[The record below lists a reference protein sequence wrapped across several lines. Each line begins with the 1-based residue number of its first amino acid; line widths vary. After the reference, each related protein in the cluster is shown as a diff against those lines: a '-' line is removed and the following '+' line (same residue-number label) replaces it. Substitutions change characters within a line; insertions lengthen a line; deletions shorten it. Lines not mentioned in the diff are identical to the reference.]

1 MKNDQKNNPFLNPEL
16 QNLQNSLNQIKRAYS
31 GYSQIILPPDS
42 LSSRI
47 HQLQEEIVKP
57 YRQIFSVI
65 HAHHGCLVNRL
76 SLQNV

>member
-57 YRQIFSVI
+57 
-65 HAHHGCLVNRL
+65 
-76 SLQNV
+76 